1 MASTKLKNYNRQLL
15 KYLLLDIISASISWF
30 LFFLYRKKFVE
41 FDKLGYINS
50 FNLDIRLFEGIIFIS
65 LFWIFL
71 YYISGEY
78 NNLFRRSR
86 LKDFTNT
93 IFQSLIGVIFIFFI
107 AILDDIIPN
116 YKEYYT
122 LVLVLFIIHFSF
134 TFFFKIYLNL
144 EYYKQYS

>member
-65 LFWIFL
+65 FFWIFL

-86 LKDFTNT
+86 LKD
-93 IFQSLIGVIFIFFI
+93 
-107 AILDDIIPN
+107 
-116 YKEYYT
+116 
-122 LVLVLFIIHFSF
+122 
-134 TFFFKIYLNL
+134 
-144 EYYKQYS
+144 